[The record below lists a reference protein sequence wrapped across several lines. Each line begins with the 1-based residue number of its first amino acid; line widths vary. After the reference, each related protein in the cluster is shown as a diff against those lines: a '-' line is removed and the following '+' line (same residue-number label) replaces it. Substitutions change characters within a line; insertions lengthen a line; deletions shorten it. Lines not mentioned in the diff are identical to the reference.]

1 MRSGLRH
8 GPVGRHFQCHPGVSM
23 AGRFPEPVRMW
34 EGATQGHEVTG
45 LRHEGLKFEA
55 LGFDLGVMAG
65 RLEGVGRE
73 LAAEIDDMPHVLDWG
88 AAVRAEAE
96 GVVRV
101 VRGKPHVFFSPS
113 EHDVRR
119 YRRGLRVMGEMM
131 LAAGADHVSPGVRG
145 FLRRTS
151 RVADLIELEQHGPRR
166 ASAYTSAITH
176 MFGTCRMGSDPQR
189 AVVRSDFRHHATA
202 GPLRGR
208 LERVPDQPRREPAD
222 PDHGRGHPRGSSRPR
237 RLPLTLSDPM
247 TITLDHV
254 LAMSGRE
261 LYDIVRR
268 GAPLDLDALADTT
281 YTGIDLSMPDLFHKL
296 MWKSFRKTFHR
307 DPDSGVLRG
316 WNVKVEQT
324 GWDTPPAPK
333 RDRHG
338 KALTFGH
345 YHVRPA
351 AGVRFPRGWRGGHH
365 LDLPGG
371 RQPRAGLPGQRRLLP
386 AGERGTPAARSC
398 CWAGRSSRWVCVRA
412 HQRLLVLKREGALAP
427 GDVVAR
433 PDGKAL
439 TSVAALG
446 AASTWLHAWCASVLG
461 MSPRPCRSW
470 AWAWGRPGS
479 WGGSAE
485 HREGRAVVEDLEAA
499 KAGDMVYCSK

>member
-1 MRSGLRH
+1 MDGRHVHRALELRADVVIIGSGPAGAAAAREVTRAGASVIVIEAGRWVAPREFQLSAFHSMADTYRDMGASVVLGSAPTPFVQGKLVGGSSPINGAICWRTPRDVYDEWLTKDRALADALPWDVLEATTDMLEARLNVRPTDPAIAGAKNQLLARGAEALGLAHRPIRRNVQGCEGLGRCMQGCPNARKLSVDATLLADAEQAGAVVLSSTEVTGIHVQAGRATGVRGVTDGGAEVRVHAGRAVIVAASAVQSPALLMRSGLRH

-23 AGRFPEPVRMW
+23 AGRFPEPVHMW

-151 RVADLIELEQHGPRR
+151 RVADLIELEQHGPKR

-189 AVVRSDFRHHATA
+189 AVVRPDFRHHATS
-202 GPLRGR
+202 GLY
-208 LERVPDQPRREPAD
+208 VAD
-222 PDHGRGHPRGSSRPR
+222 SSVFPSS
-237 RLPLTLSDPM
+237 LGVNPQIPIMAVATL
-247 TITLDHV
+247 
-254 LAMSGRE
+254 
-261 LYDIVRR
+261 
-268 GAPLDLDALADTT
+268 
-281 YTGIDLSMPDLFHKL
+281 
-296 MWKSFRKTFHR
+296 
-307 DPDSGVLRG
+307 
-316 WNVKVEQT
+316 
-324 GWDTPPAPK
+324 
-333 RDRHG
+333 
-338 KALTFGH
+338 
-345 YHVRPA
+345 
-351 AGVRFPRGWRGGHH
+351 
-365 LDLPGG
+365 
-371 RQPRAGLPGQRRLLP
+371 
-386 AGERGTPAARSC
+386 AARRAIGASL
-398 CWAGRSSRWVCVRA
+398 SPSRT
-412 HQRLLVLKREGALAP
+412 P
-427 GDVVAR
+427 
-433 PDGKAL
+433 
-439 TSVAALG
+439 
-446 AASTWLHAWCASVLG
+446 
-461 MSPRPCRSW
+461 
-470 AWAWGRPGS
+470 
-479 WGGSAE
+479 
-485 HREGRAVVEDLEAA
+485 
-499 KAGDMVYCSK
+499 